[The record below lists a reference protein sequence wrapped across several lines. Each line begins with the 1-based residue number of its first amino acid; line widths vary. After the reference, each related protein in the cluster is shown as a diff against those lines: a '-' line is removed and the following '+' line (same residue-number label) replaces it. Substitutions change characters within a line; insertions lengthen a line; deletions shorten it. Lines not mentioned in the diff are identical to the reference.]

1 MLAAQTS
8 LEYAGVFVA
17 AITGVLAG
25 QGKRVD
31 LFGVLVLAL
40 VTSFGGGTVRDVLA
54 GDLPAAWLR
63 SPGLLVTVVVA
74 ALLTF
79 FAGRLRPLPRRAL
92 VVADAMALS
101 LFTIMG
107 TQKGL
112 SLGFGAAVSV
122 LFGVVTGVTGGILRD
137 VLTGE
142 VPLVFRPDINLYATA
157 SLCGAALLVGLNAAG
172 LGGHA
177 ATILAAV
184 VVLGLRLAGIYWKL
198 TLPVFEGPSE

>member
-1 MLAAQTS
+1 MTTPTTQTI
-8 LEYAGVFVA
+8 LEYGGVFLA

-25 QGKRVD
+25 QGKRID

-63 SPGLLVTVVVA
+63 GPGMLLTVVA
-74 ALLTF
+74 ATLLTF
-79 FAGRLRPLPRRAL
+79 FVSSIRRMPRRAL
-92 VVADAMALS
+92 LVADAFALS

-107 TQKGL
+107 TRKGL
-112 SLGFGAAVSV
+112 LLGFSAPISV
-122 LFGVVTGVTGGILRD
+122 FFGVVTGVTGGILRD

-157 SLCGAALLVGLNAAG
+157 SLCGAALFVGLHG
-172 LGGHA
+172 WGFEGHM
-177 ATILAAV
+177 TTVLSAAV
-184 VVLGLRLAGIYWKL
+184 VLAMRLAGIYWKL
-198 TLPVFEGPSE
+198 TLPVYEG